1 MPVEVRGS
9 MVGCAGVRTDRSA
22 PGLQEGKWLR
32 SHGKASSP
40 AFGMVRAADGH
51 LWWGDRCHIRRV
63 QREGQQPGS
72 GNEEQVGRLPCL
84 FSSRPRRG
92 SAWERQRG
100 CGSGSGGSQAEAGEQ
115 PNVGRAPRWASDA
128 GVSVPLARPCSVL
141 RSCDSARL
149 SGREGRPSVPGAAF
163 LSDFQFCRKLRQRNT
178 KGGKR
183 LQ

>member
-1 MPVEVRGS
+1 MP
-9 MVGCAGVRTDRSA
+9 GVRTDRSA
-22 PGLQEGKWLR
+22 PGLQEGEWLR

-115 PNVGRAPRWASDA
+115 PNVGRAPRWASMREYRSPSPGPALSFAPAIPPGCLA
-128 GVSVPLARPCSVL
+128 GKV
-141 RSCDSARL
+141 DHL
-149 SGREGRPSVPGAAF
+149 SRE
-163 LSDFQFCRKLRQRNT
+163 QHFCLIFNFV
-178 KGGKR
+178 GN
-183 LQ
+183 